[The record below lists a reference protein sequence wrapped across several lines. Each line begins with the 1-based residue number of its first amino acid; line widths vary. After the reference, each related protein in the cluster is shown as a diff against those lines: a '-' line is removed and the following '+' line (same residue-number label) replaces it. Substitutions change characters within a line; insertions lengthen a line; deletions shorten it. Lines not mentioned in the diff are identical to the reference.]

1 MKKKEYSLVGVDG
14 NAYCL
19 MGYTREAM
27 EEQGFSEKEIDE
39 TMDEAMSGNYM
50 HLVAVLNSKICLC
63 NERASK
69 K

>member
-19 MGYTREAM
+19 MGYTQGAM
-27 EEQGFSEKEIDE
+27 KEQGFSKKEIDE

-50 HLVAVLNSKICLC
+50 HLVAVLNSKIHLC

>member
-19 MGYTREAM
+19 MGYTQEAM
-27 EEQGFSEKEIDE
+27 KEQGFSKKEIDE

-50 HLVAVLNSKICLC
+50 HLVAVLNSKIRLC